1 MEFDDWIESG
11 KSTRVWLAD
20 SMTALG
26 QFAYVPPIPG
36 VMHYNKHTRKRYEC
50 KQEKYEKCEAC
61 DRGIDQIS
69 EYTYGIYIQDGDKN
83 IRHLS
88 TAYTSHH
95 NLQRDFQNL
104 FAENVNP
111 CSILWKVQRGKIKTL
126 TGREVNGYSFTPMK
140 DMSAYVDE
148 ADRPSP
154 FDDSRKWVVERMVA
168 EGIRDIDG
176 KPYNLI
182 DLFLELKNRFPSIED
197 KKLKTYA
204 IRLCSDGVIDLRRA
218 KE

>member
-11 KSTRVWLAD
+11 KSTRVWLVD
-20 SMTALG
+20 SMTALC
-26 QFAYVPPIPG
+26 QFAYVSPIPR
-36 VMHYNKHTRKRYEC
+36 VMHYNKHTHKRYEC

-69 EYTYGIYIQDGDKN
+69 EYTYGVYIDGADKL

-95 NLQRDFQNL
+95 NLQRDFQSL
-104 FAENVNP
+104 FAENINP
-111 CSILWKVQRGKIKTL
+111 CSFLWKVQRGKIKTL
-126 TGREVNGYSFTPMK
+126 TGREVNGYKFTPQQ
-140 DMSAYVDE
+140 DMPAYVAE

-154 FDDSRKWVVERMVA
+154 FDDGRKWVVDRMIA
-168 EGIRDIDG
+168 EAIKDIDG
-176 KPYNLI
+176 QPYNLI
-182 DLFLELKNRFPSIED
+182 DLFLELKNRFPNVED
-197 KKLKTYA
+197 KKLKSYA
-204 IRLCSDGVIDLRRA
+204 IRLCIDGVVDLRRA

>member
-1 MEFDDWIESG
+1 MEFDAWIESG
-11 KSTRVWLAD
+11 KSTRVWLVD
-20 SMTALG
+20 SMHARCP
-26 QFAYVPPIPG
+26 FAYVSPIPR
-36 VMHYNKHTRKRYEC
+36 VMHYNKHTHKRYEC

-69 EYTYGIYIQDGDKN
+69 EYTYGIYIQGGDKL

-104 FAENVNP
+104 FAENINP
-111 CSILWKVQRGKIKTL
+111 CSFLWEVQRGKIKTL
-126 TGREVNGYSFTPMK
+126 TGREVNGYKFTPHQ
-140 DMSAYVDE
+140 DMPAYVTE

-154 FDDSRKWVVERMVA
+154 FDDGRKWVVDRMVA
-168 EGIRDIDG
+168 EAIRDIDG
-176 KPYNLI
+176 QPYNLI
-182 DLFLELKNRFPSIED
+182 DLFLELKKRFPNIED

-204 IRLCSDGVIDLRRA
+204 IRLSIDGVVDLRRA

>member
-1 MEFDDWIESG
+1 
-11 KSTRVWLAD
+11 
-20 SMTALG
+20 
-26 QFAYVPPIPG
+26 
-36 VMHYNKHTRKRYEC
+36 MHYNKHTRKRYEC
-50 KQEKYEKCEAC
+50 KQERYEKCEAC

-69 EYTYGIYIQDGDKN
+69 EYTYGIYIKDGDKN

-111 CSILWKVQRGKIKTL
+111 CSILWEIQRGKIKTL
-126 TGREVNGYSFTPMK
+126 TGREVNGYKFTPMK
-140 DMSAYVDE
+140 DMSAFVDE

-168 EGIRDIDG
+168 EGIRDLDG
-176 KPYNLI
+176 KQYNLI
-182 DLFLELKNRFPSIED
+182 DLFLELKDRFPSIKES
-197 KKLKTYA
+197 KLKAYA
-204 IRLCSDGVIDLRRA
+204 IRLSIDGVVDLRRA